1 MGKSV
6 KKDLSN
12 TIHKSIL
19 KQSHKK
25 VMSSSKADVSNHHQ
39 SRHLAASIYK
49 SKALGNQ
56 NTNLEKS
63 NMVNSLYKSHH
74 KSGLSSIRHSRIH

>member
-1 MGKSV
+1 
-6 KKDLSN
+6 
-12 TIHKSIL
+12 
-19 KQSHKK
+19 
-25 VMSSSKADVSNHHQ
+25 MSYSKAEASNHDV

-49 SKALGNQ
+49 SKALVNQ

-63 NMVNSLYKSHH
+63 NMANSLYKSHY